1 MRTRRTRRP
10 PALVAG
16 VLAVLLAGTAV
27 AEDRLEL
34 EGMAIIG
41 NRELPKSL
49 IIVPWKQPELG
60 DMVGRPVQSLLDAEL
75 EPMDRDVLRRE
86 IEYFGAVHTT
96 P

>member
-1 MRTRRTRRP
+1 MSARGLRIATIVG
-10 PALVAG
+10 AL
-16 VLAVLLAGTAV
+16 LLGLTAATAF
-27 AEDRLEL
+27 AEESLEL

-60 DMVGRPVQSLLDAEL
+60 DMVGRPVESQLNSAL
-75 EPMDRDVLRRE
+75 EPVDRDVLRRE